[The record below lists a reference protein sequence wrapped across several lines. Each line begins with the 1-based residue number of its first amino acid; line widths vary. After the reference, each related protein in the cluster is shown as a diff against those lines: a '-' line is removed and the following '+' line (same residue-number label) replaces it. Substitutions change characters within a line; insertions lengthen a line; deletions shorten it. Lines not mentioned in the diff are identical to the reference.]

1 MKMNALD
8 QPRRPERPVTRIP
21 ARNQL
26 VALFRTERRL
36 MAAFVLSSTGRSAFT
51 LAGILLIRE
60 FLAGLLGGGGGLAG
74 ALAVAFGTTGALWC
88 VALLL
93 IGTYIGASGLNYY
106 NAVTQQRIVKVIE
119 LGLMERLIRHLL
131 HLSVPFFD
139 RQSHGD
145 IIQAVRQDVSE
156 LRTVIMAWATLWL
169 ELAVAAGLF
178 IAALLLSPWLTF
190 WSLVV
195 LPLAVYPVYRV
206 ARGIRLRSRRVRRRG
221 YVLFDVILQ
230 VLRGIRVIKTY
241 RGEAAEATIAVRKAR
256 LYFDELIAIT
266 RIRQLARVVLE
277 SLAGLG
283 IVAVVVLGGLQVLNG
298 SLEWPA
304 LLAFLM
310 ALRALHGP
318 LNNANDAYVR
328 MKNHAAGVE
337 RIEQLL
343 EVQQEVAD
351 AATAR
356 PLPAAP
362 ALIEFEAVSFGYGE
376 NTVLSD
382 ITLALRAGET
392 LGVAGPSGSGKTTLL
407 NLFARF
413 YDPTAGE
420 VRFDGE
426 DLRSFRLAEV
436 YDKLAIVTQEP
447 FLFMTTAREN
457 IRVGR
462 PDATDG
468 DVAAAARAAG
478 VEDDILGLPDGW
490 NTVLGTGGRT
500 VSTGQA
506 QRINIARAL
515 LKNAPILLLDEATS
529 SLDSLAEARVQQ
541 AIDRLMEGRTTVI
554 VAHRLST
561 LRSADRI
568 LVLDQGR
575 CVGLAPHAD
584 LVRTCPLYRWMWETQ
599 QLGGETVSRPAAAA
613 IPIDPGGTP

>member
-1 MKMNALD
+1 
-8 QPRRPERPVTRIP
+8 VTRVP

-26 VALFRTERRL
+26 VGLFRTERRL
-36 MAAFVLSSTGRSAFT
+36 VAAFLLSSIGRSALT

-60 FLAGLLGGGGGLAG
+60 FLAGLLGDGGGLSV
-74 ALAVAFGTTGALWC
+74 ALADTFGATAALWC
-88 VALLL
+88 VAFLLV
-93 IGTYIGASGLNYY
+93 GTYIGASLLNYY

-119 LGLMERLIRHLL
+119 LGVMERLIRHLM

-145 IIQAVRQDVSE
+145 IIQAIRQDVTE
-156 LRTVIMAWATLWL
+156 LRMVVMAWATLLL
-169 ELAVAAGLF
+169 EGAVAVGLSV
-178 IAALLLSPWLTF
+178 AALMLSPWLTF
-190 WSLVV
+190 WSFVV

-206 ARGIRLRSRRVRRRG
+206 ARGIRHRSGRVRRRG

-241 RGEAAEATIAVRKAR
+241 RGEEAEAGIAVEKAR
-256 LYFDELIAIT
+256 LYYDELIAIT
-266 RIRQLARVVLE
+266 RVRHLARVVLE
-277 SLAGLG
+277 SLAGIG
-283 IVAVVVLGGLQVLNG
+283 MVVVIVLGGLQVLNG
-298 SLEWPA
+298 SLDWPA

-337 RIEQLL
+337 RIDELL
-343 EVQQEVAD
+343 EVRPEVAD
-351 AATAR
+351 RVGAR
-356 PLPAAP
+356 ALPAAP
-362 ALIEFEAVSFGYGE
+362 AVIAFEGVSFGYGR
-376 NTVLSD
+376 TDVLRD
-382 ITLALRAGET
+382 ISFTLRAGET
-392 LGVAGPSGSGKTTLL
+392 LGVAGPSGAGKTTLL
-407 NLFARF
+407 NLVARF
-413 YDPTAGE
+413 YDPTGGT

-426 DLRSFRLAEV
+426 DLRAFRLANV

-447 FLFMTTAREN
+447 FLFMTTVREN

-462 PDATDG
+462 PDASDEE
-468 DVAAAARAAG
+468 VADAARAAG
-478 VEDDILGLPDGW
+478 MEDDIVALPDGW
-490 NTVLGTGGRT
+490 DTVLGVGGRV

-529 SLDSLAEARVQQ
+529 SLDSLAEARVQRG
-541 AIDRLMEGRTTVI
+541 IERLMEGRTTVI

-561 LRSADRI
+561 LRNADRI

-575 CVGLAPHAD
+575 AVGLAPHAE

-599 QLGGETVSRPAAAA
+599 QLGGESKSAAVDEPTRIEPPAA
-613 IPIDPGGTP
+613 T